1 MITIWLQSRNECFV
15 NASRCILVLLAIL
28 IIIINEGIY
37 YMFILIYISVSCEF
51 CQHVSVSLN
60 VTDSRMLSPCALPRI
75 NDQDKVIPC
84 GPLRDSSISSP
95 SDSLI
100 LIDTV
105 HSSFIVYYCL

>member
-1 MITIWLQSRNECFV
+1 MITTWLQTRNECSV

-37 YMFILIYISVSCEF
+37 YMFILVYMSVSCEF

-60 VTDSRMLSPCALPRI
+60 VTDSRVLSPCALPRM
-75 NDQDKVIPC
+75 NDQGKVIPR

-95 SDSLI
+95 SGSLI

-105 HSSFIVYYCL
+105 HSSFID